1 LLLYC
6 YYQQSSY
13 NQYLNWI
20 SYKVFCRYFMS
31 DPLRMPRLVFNS
43 RRINNERTPD
53 DMLKSIWVST
63 ALALVLSLPSLG
75 IFLGLL
81 CLTNNIIVSS
91 LSGFTIHFILLALS
105 PRLSQALLSLFDQP
119 VPDQVR
125 LFWESDNKM
134 RYLDYLFNRSNHHL
148 CSNAT
153 RRIYDFNLLYTV

>member
-1 LLLYC
+1 
-6 YYQQSSY
+6 
-13 NQYLNWI
+13 
-20 SYKVFCRYFMS
+20 MS
-31 DPLRMPRLVFNS
+31 DPLRTPRLVFSS
-43 RRINNERTPD
+43 RRINYETPD
-53 DMLKSIWVST
+53 DILKSIWVST

-125 LFWESDNKM
+125 LF
-134 RYLDYLFNRSNHHL
+134 
-148 CSNAT
+148 
-153 RRIYDFNLLYTV
+153 